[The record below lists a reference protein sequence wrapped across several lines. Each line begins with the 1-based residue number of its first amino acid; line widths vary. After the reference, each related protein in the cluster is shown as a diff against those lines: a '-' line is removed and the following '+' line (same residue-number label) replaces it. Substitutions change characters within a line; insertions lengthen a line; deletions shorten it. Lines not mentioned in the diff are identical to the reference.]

1 MNCFF
6 FFLDLLYWQVLSISS
21 VYLIILY
28 LTLSSAIVWA
38 FTESA
43 YKDASNVFVS
53 AISIEQR
60 ISYAEQLVLIK
71 TLLYLPQVL

>member
-1 MNCFF
+1 M
-6 FFLDLLYWQVLSISS
+6 LGISS
-21 VYLIILY
+21 VYLIILD

-53 AISIEQR
+53 SIRIGQH
-60 ISYAEQLVLIK
+60 ISYAE
-71 TLLYLPQVL
+71 